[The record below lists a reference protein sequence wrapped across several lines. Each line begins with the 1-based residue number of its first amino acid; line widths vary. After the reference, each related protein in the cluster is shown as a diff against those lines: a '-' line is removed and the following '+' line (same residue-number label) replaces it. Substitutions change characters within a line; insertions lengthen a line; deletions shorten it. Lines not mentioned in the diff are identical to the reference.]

1 MKMCRARNLWK
12 RFFFSALPAVLGT
25 LFMTAAAFCAAAEG
39 EVDHKAQLWDFM
51 WRLLNLAVLVFI
63 LYKLAW
69 KRLVNFF
76 RNRREDIRTS
86 LAETEERKV
95 EAEEKFKEYEAK
107 LTKATDDIQ
116 NISEMIK
123 AQGHAEKQKLIADAE
138 KTAEKMKEDA
148 RARMDQE
155 LKKAFPAPGGSG
167 GTLRQGGRGHPQA
180 ECQQGRPRENGE
192 GIHGQDGEG
201 ELIGSDIAKRYAK
214 AFFDIAAEEQNYEGY
229 YGSFWPTRFSISRK
243 RNPSSRR
250 F

>member
-1 MKMCRARNLWK
+1 MCRARNLWK

-51 WRLLNLAVLVFI
+51 WRLLNFAVLVFI

-155 LKKAFPAPGGSG
+155 LKKAGSQ
-167 GTLRQGGRGHPQA
+167 LRA
-180 ECQQGRPRENGE
+180 EAV
-192 GIHGQDGEG
+192 
-201 ELIGSDIAKRYAK
+201 ELSVKVAEDIL
-214 AFFDIAAEEQNYEGY
+214 
-229 YGSFWPTRFSISRK
+229 K
-243 RNPSSRR
+243 RNVSREDHEKMVKEYMDR
-250 F
+250 MVKEN

>member
-51 WRLLNLAVLVFI
+51 WRLLNFAVLVFI

-155 LKKAFPAPGGSG
+155 LKKAGSQ
-167 GTLRQGGRGHPQA
+167 LRA
-180 ECQQGRPRENGE
+180 EAV
-192 GIHGQDGEG
+192 
-201 ELIGSDIAKRYAK
+201 ELSVKVAEDIL
-214 AFFDIAAEEQNYEGY
+214 
-229 YGSFWPTRFSISRK
+229 K
-243 RNPSSRR
+243 RNVSREDHEKMVKEYMDR
-250 F
+250 MVKEN

>member
-1 MKMCRARNLWK
+1 MKMCRARNLGK

-25 LFMTAAAFCAAAEG
+25 LFMTAAAFCAAADG

-51 WRLLNLAVLVFI
+51 WRLLNFAVLVFI

-155 LKKAFPAPGGSG
+155 LKKAGSQ
-167 GTLRQGGRGHPQA
+167 LRA
-180 ECQQGRPRENGE
+180 EAV
-192 GIHGQDGEG
+192 
-201 ELIGSDIAKRYAK
+201 ELSVKVAEDIL
-214 AFFDIAAEEQNYEGY
+214 
-229 YGSFWPTRFSISRK
+229 K
-243 RNPSSRR
+243 RNVSREDHEKMVKEYMDR
-250 F
+250 MVKEN

>member
-51 WRLLNLAVLVFI
+51 WRLLNFAVLVFI

-69 KRLVNFF
+69 KSLVNFF

-155 LKKAFPAPGGSG
+155 LKKAGSQ
-167 GTLRQGGRGHPQA
+167 LRA
-180 ECQQGRPRENGE
+180 EAV
-192 GIHGQDGEG
+192 
-201 ELIGSDIAKRYAK
+201 ELSVKVAEDIL
-214 AFFDIAAEEQNYEGY
+214 
-229 YGSFWPTRFSISRK
+229 K
-243 RNPSSRR
+243 RNVSREDHEKMVKEYMDR
-250 F
+250 MVKEN